1 MSDRSARQRSLA
13 ALRRAPAPARN
24 FSLLGV
30 AVLGIGAT
38 TYLAVPGWSG
48 RSSDSADARVL
59 SVNAEPREQSTL
71 PGPMPGAPTQRP
83 TAPATP
89 TPSVGPHVFPQVRPT
104 ALQPSN
110 PTLARNWNSGRGGKA
125 LAAVTALADNTL
137 LAQQTGQYAIML
149 LDCEALNTALPN
161 ATQAGLIP
169 DTAMQAK
176 YATALGSFK
185 LAAASCMAGIRQ
197 VPDGV
202 EDTVT
207 DVNQTLMDQAASEL
221 SSGVSD
227 LFAATEVLR
236 QQ

>member
-1 MSDRSARQRSLA
+1 MSEQSARQRTLA
-13 ALRRAPAPARN
+13 ALKRTPAPARAL
-24 FSLLGV
+24 SLLGV
-30 AVLGIGAT
+30 ALLVIGAT
-38 TYLAVPGWSG
+38 TYLAFPAWSG
-48 RSSDSADARVL
+48 TSSDSAGARVL
-59 SVNAEPREQSTL
+59 AGDAAPRAQSTL

-83 TAPATP
+83 TTPATSM
-89 TPSVGPHVFPQVRPT
+89 PSVGPHVFPQVMPT
-104 ALQPSN
+104 ALRPSN
-110 PTLARNWNSGRGGKA
+110 TTLARTWNSGRGGKA
-125 LAAVTALADNTL
+125 LAAVTALADNAL
-137 LAQQTGQYAIML
+137 LAQQTDQYTIML

-161 ATQAGLIP
+161 ALQAGLIP

-185 LAAASCMAGIRQ
+185 LAAASCVAGIRQ

-207 DVNQTLMDQAASEL
+207 DVNQTLIDQAASEL